1 MAYEAHSISNT
12 LQLEITPS
20 IGKLTRRRP
29 KTFSKVVYLPMHIL
43 NNSVNHFL
51 EATLH
56 SQPEEKTLFT
66 TDEWIVCASEYK
78 GKVYVS
84 YIKLDEKG
92 HRN

>member
-1 MAYEAHSISNT
+1 MAFETHSISNT

-29 KTFSKVVYLPMHIL
+29 KTFSKVVYLPMQIL
-43 NNSVNHFL
+43 NNSVNYFL

-56 SQPEEKTLFT
+56 STPEEKTLFA
-66 TDEWIVCASEYK
+66 TDEWIVCASEYR
-78 GKVYVS
+78 GNVYVN